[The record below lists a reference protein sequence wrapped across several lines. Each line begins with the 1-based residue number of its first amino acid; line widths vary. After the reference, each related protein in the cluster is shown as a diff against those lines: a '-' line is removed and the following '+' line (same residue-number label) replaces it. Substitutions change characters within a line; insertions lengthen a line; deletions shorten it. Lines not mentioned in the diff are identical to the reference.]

1 MKKKK
6 KVIFII
12 GIVLVIV
19 LVILVSIYIK
29 NTIEK
34 NKQINQIVQ
43 NLEDGTKLNISKKLN
58 KTKKIKEFE
67 ISDIQL
73 TKDEE
78 QTKLYAIVTNKG
90 KEKTEMT
97 LINIDFYDKDNKKMG
112 STIGIISPLEPSA
125 TTQLN
130 VSTQGVYI
138 EANNFK
144 ITINNKSEV

>member
-19 LVILVSIYIK
+19 LVILVSSYIK

-78 QTKLYAIVTNKG
+78 QTKLYAIVTNNG

-130 VSTQGVYI
+130 VSTQGDYI

>member
-6 KVIFII
+6 KVIFIR

-19 LVILVSIYIK
+19 LVILVSSYIK

-78 QTKLYAIVTNKG
+78 QTKLYAIVTNNG

-130 VSTQGVYI
+130 VSTQGDYI

>member
-12 GIVLVIV
+12 GIVLVIL
-19 LVILVSIYIK
+19 LVILVSSYIK

-130 VSTQGVYI
+130 VSTQGDYI

>member
-19 LVILVSIYIK
+19 LVILVSSYIK

-43 NLEDGTKLNISKKLN
+43 NLEDGTKLNIIKKLN
-58 KTKKIKEFE
+58 NTKKIKEIE

-78 QTKLYAIVTNKG
+78 QTKLYAIVTNNG

-130 VSTQGVYI
+130 VSTQGDYI

>member
-12 GIVLVIV
+12 GVVLVIV
-19 LVILVSIYIK
+19 LVILVSSYIK

-130 VSTQGVYI
+130 VSTQGDYI

>member
-19 LVILVSIYIK
+19 LVILVSSYIK

-130 VSTQGVYI
+130 VSTQGDYI

>member
-1 MKKKK
+1 MDLNL
-6 KVIFII
+6 FQNQM
-12 GIVLVIV
+12 LVIV
-19 LVILVSIYIK
+19 LVILVSSYIK

-78 QTKLYAIVTNKG
+78 QTKLYAIVTNNG

-130 VSTQGVYI
+130 VSTQGDYI

>member
-19 LVILVSIYIK
+19 LVILVSSYIK

-78 QTKLYAIVTNKG
+78 QTK
-90 KEKTEMT
+90 
-97 LINIDFYDKDNKKMG
+97 
-112 STIGIISPLEPSA
+112 
-125 TTQLN
+125 
-130 VSTQGVYI
+130 
-138 EANNFK
+138 
-144 ITINNKSEV
+144 